1 MNGFICNHNL
11 LTAIVLTRHMTDT
24 AINAPSMGG
33 VRFSI
38 FAKLLIVILP
48 LVCLP
53 IAILGYFSIEAA
65 EERVNRLVRH
75 EQMVK
80 VEGSADKINNIFDNC
95 RIDLETIVRLP
106 LLEDYHIART
116 FRLAAE
122 TEFNDEN
129 IQNLFRDFLLRT
141 PFYYQI
147 RFLGADGRELIS
159 RASSEINIAGGARED
174 PAFFEK
180 AGSTHPGKIFFSDI
194 LFSGRRNGYVMHWAI
209 PFYSGWHEFSGLIV
223 IDLDFEKIIRLV
235 SGIRVGEKGYAF
247 LVDGQG
253 RNTAHPQYAPYQLGI
268 DSYPEPSLKELV
280 REMVTGASSWKSY
293 VHDNVEKVA
302 AFAPVPAVGWSLAV
316 TIPVDE
322 LGKEALAI
330 KWRVIEV
337 AAIIFIFA
345 VAGVSF
351 LSYYLMRP
359 VRELVAAT
367 NCMAEGNLN
376 QEIPLRSRDEL
387 GDLTRSFNH
396 MVKNI
401 ARIQNELIRSEK
413 LISLGRLSAG
423 VAHEIRNPLNA
434 MKGAIVHIQ
443 RRRAGDPL
451 IAEYTHLVSEEI
463 DRLNGF
469 VTDFLHYARQPQPKP
484 VPADL
489 NQLILSTQ
497 NLFAKQADDM
507 GIRIHNLPDPRLPLV
522 PLDANQM
529 EQVFINVLI
538 NAMDALPCGGDI
550 AFSTHFLE
558 NGNNG
563 DRSDRVRIEI
573 RDNGNGIDAAHQRE
587 VFDPFF
593 STKESGTGLGL
604 PLSLGIVEGHQG
616 AMTISSDRGSGTVV
630 VIDLPVKQEQPK
642 EGTCPLKPH

>member
-1 MNGFICNHNL
+1 
-11 LTAIVLTRHMTDT
+11 MTF
-24 AINAPSMGG
+24 
-33 VRFSI
+33 RFSI
-38 FAKLLIVILP
+38 FSKLLIVILP

-53 IAILGYFSIEAA
+53 IAILGYFSIQAA

-75 EQMVK
+75 EQMIK
-80 VEGSADKINNIFDNC
+80 VEGSADKIKNIFTNC
-95 RIDLETIVRLP
+95 RIDLETIVSLP

-116 FRLAAE
+116 FRLTAE
-122 TEFNDEN
+122 TEFNREN
-129 IQNLFRDFLLRT
+129 IQGLFRDFLQRS

-147 RFLGADGRELIS
+147 RFLDVQGRELIS
-159 RASSEINIAGGARED
+159 QSASEIIVVKSARED
-174 PAFFEK
+174 TTFFET
-180 AGSTHPGKIFFSDI
+180 ARLTYPGNVYFTDI
-194 LFSGRRNGYVMHWAI
+194 LFSDRRNGYVMHWAI
-209 PFYSGWHEFSGLIV
+209 PFYSGWREFSGLIV
-223 IDLDFEKIIRLV
+223 IDLDFEKIIQLV

-247 LVDGQG
+247 LVDSQG
-253 RNTAHPQYAPYQLGI
+253 RNTAHPYYVPYQLNI

-280 REMVTGASSWKSY
+280 QEMITGTSSWKNY

-302 AFAPVPAVGWSLAV
+302 AFAPIPDMGWSLAV

-337 AAIIFIFA
+337 AAIIFVFA
-345 VAGVSF
+345 VVGVSF
-351 LSYYLMRP
+351 LSYYLLRP

-367 NCMAEGNLN
+367 NRMAEGNLN

-401 ARIQNELIRSEK
+401 ARIQNELVRSEK

-463 DRLNGF
+463 DRLNCF
-469 VTDFLHYARQPQPKP
+469 VTEFLHFARQPQPKP
-484 VPADL
+484 VPTDV

-497 NLFAKQADDM
+497 CLFAKQADEKD
-507 GIRIHNLPDPRLPLV
+507 IRLVNHLNPHLPLV
-522 PLDANQM
+522 SVDPNQM

-538 NAMDALPCGGDI
+538 NAMDALPSGGDI
-550 AFSTHFLE
+550 TFSSCIHDNMK
-558 NGNNG
+558 NGG
-563 DRSDRVRIEI
+563 KPDQVRIEI
-573 RDNGNGIDAAHQRE
+573 RDNGIGIAEAHIQD

-604 PLSLGIVEGHQG
+604 PLSLGIVESHFGSMTLSSGHE
-616 AMTISSDRGSGTVV
+616 SGTVV
-630 VIDLPVKQEQPK
+630 VIDLPVKTQQLIQESDSD
-642 EGTCPLKPH
+642 H

>member
-1 MNGFICNHNL
+1 
-11 LTAIVLTRHMTDT
+11 MTF
-24 AINAPSMGG
+24 
-33 VRFSI
+33 RFSI
-38 FAKLLIVILP
+38 FSKLLIVILP

-53 IAILGYFSIEAA
+53 IAILGYFSIQAA

-75 EQMVK
+75 EQMIK
-80 VEGSADKINNIFDNC
+80 VEASADKIKNIFYNC
-95 RIDLETIVRLP
+95 RIDLETIVSLP

-116 FRLAAE
+116 FRLNAE
-122 TEFNDEN
+122 TEFNREN
-129 IQNLFRDFLLRT
+129 IQGLFRDFLQRST
-141 PFYYQI
+141 FYYQI
-147 RFLGADGRELIS
+147 RLLDAKGLELIS
-159 RASSEINIAGGARED
+159 QCSPKINVNKDVRED
-174 PAFFEK
+174 STFFEK
-180 AGSTHPGKIFFSDI
+180 ASLTNPGNIYFSDI
-194 LFSGRRNGYVMHWAI
+194 LYSERRNGYVMHWAM
-209 PFYSGWHEFSGLIV
+209 PFYSGWREFIGLIV
-223 IDLDFEKIIRLV
+223 IDLDYEKIIQLV

-247 LVDGQG
+247 LVDSQG
-253 RNTAHPQYAPYQLGI
+253 RNTAHPHYAPYQLNI

-280 REMVTGASSWKSY
+280 QEMITGASSWKNY
-293 VHDNVEKVA
+293 VHENIEKVA
-302 AFAPVPAVGWSLAV
+302 AFAPVPDLGWSLAV

-337 AAIIFIFA
+337 AAIIFVFA
-345 VAGVSF
+345 VFGVSV
-351 LSYYLMRP
+351 LSYYLLRP

-367 NCMAEGNLN
+367 NRMAEGNLN

-443 RRRAGDPL
+443 RRRPGDPL

-463 DRLNGF
+463 DRLNFF
-469 VTDFLHYARQPQPKP
+469 VTEFLHFARQPEPKP
-484 VPADL
+484 VPTDV

-497 NLFAKQADDM
+497 SLFAKQADEKD
-507 GIRIHNLPDPRLPLV
+507 IQLLNHLDPHLPLV
-522 PLDANQM
+522 SVDPNQM

-538 NAMDALPCGGDI
+538 NAMDALPSGGEI
-550 AFSTHFLE
+550 TFFSLVQDNSG
-558 NGNNG
+558 NGG
-563 DRSDRVRIEI
+563 RPDQVRIEI
-573 RDNGNGIDAAHQRE
+573 RDNGIGISETHVQDAFE
-587 VFDPFF
+587 PFF

-604 PLSLGIVEGHQG
+604 PLSLGIVESHQG
-616 AMTISSDRGSGTVV
+616 RMTILPGHESGTVV
-630 VIDLPVKQEQPK
+630 AIELPVKTQQ
-642 EGTCPLKPH
+642 LI